1 MTAPG
6 ARRTGADVEQELTAR
21 LRELARAF
29 IADLTAQGRLVESGG
44 AQSLEELRG
53 HQPAPGRLSQGRLP
67 TSGPTFAGD
76 AFDTGDAGN
85 AGNTGDAGDAGDAGN
100 TGNTEDAGNT
110 GNAWD
115 TGDAADSGT
124 TEDGSSRTPQ
134 TPIPSWATVDAAG
147 ITWISAG
154 ASVVHPRP
162 AAPTSGWGEGTP
174 ASGDR
179 GAPPAAVDASH
190 PLHAL
195 YASAASG
202 TVEAPEPAAPAPTG
216 PRQDQSPSAL
226 LAARLRAEHAGRLEV
241 TRIAFDQESVSVDI
255 QALSLDD
262 WYYWLGETG
271 ATPDAAAHHT
281 EGARTATGHLD
292 GVVVHLTAYDV
303 PRLLHRDSHPQDGG

>member
-53 HQPAPGRLSQGRLP
+53 HQPKPGRLFQEQLP
-67 TSGPTFAGD
+67 TSGPTFADSAFDAGNPGRAFAGG

-85 AGNTGDAGDAGDAGN
+85 AGNP
-100 TGNTEDAGNT
+100 
-110 GNAWD
+110 
-115 TGDAADSGT
+115 GDAADSGT
-124 TEDGSSRTPQ
+124 TEDGSFRTPQ

-162 AAPTSGWGEGTP
+162 AAPSSGWAEDTP

-179 GAPPAAVDASH
+179 SAPPAAVDASH

-195 YASAASG
+195 YASAASA
-202 TVEAPEPAAPAPTG
+202 TAEASEPAAPAPTG
-216 PRQDQSPSAL
+216 PRQEQSPGAL

-255 QALSLDD
+255 HALSLDD
-262 WYYWLGETG
+262 WYYWLAETG

-303 PRLLHRDSHPQDGG
+303 PRLLHHDSHPEDGG

>member
-44 AQSLEELRG
+44 AQSLEEPRDR
-53 HQPAPGRLSQGRLP
+53 QPTPGRLFQGQPHVR
-67 TSGPTFAGD
+67 PTFADG
-76 AFDTGDAGN
+76 AFNTGDTGN
-85 AGNTGDAGDAGDAGN
+85 AG
-100 TGNTEDAGNT
+100 
-110 GNAWD
+110 D
-115 TGDAADSGT
+115 TRDTRDSGI

-147 ITWISAG
+147 TTWISAG

-179 GAPPAAVDASH
+179 SAPPAAVDASH

-202 TVEAPEPAAPAPTG
+202 TAEAPEPAAPAPTG
-216 PRQDQSPSAL
+216 PRQEQSPSAL

-255 QALSLDD
+255 HALSLDD
-262 WYYWLGETG
+262 WYYWLAETG

-303 PRLLHRDSHPQDGG
+303 PRLLHHDSHPEDGG